1 MTNLDA
7 LKAIVGFP
15 LDENSYKLALIN
27 RSMVDSDTYSA
38 LNLKKIELSKADCL
52 SMILSTPTIVEGGM
66 QLSHTNKGEVRKEME
81 RLYSKWGENQNVS
94 SAVIKDAT
102 NQW

>member
-1 MTNLDA
+1 MTNLEA

-15 LDENSYKLALIN
+15 LDENSFKLALTN
-27 RSMVDSDTYSA
+27 RSLVDTDTYSVA
-38 LNLKKIELSKADCL
+38 NLKKLELSKADCL
-52 SMILSTPTIVEGGM
+52 SMIISTPTIVEGGM

-81 RLYSKWGENQNVS
+81 RLYTKWGENQNVS